1 MDVAQ
6 VLIDGKWRAADAEG
20 TFHAENP
27 AKGEPLP
34 LAFPTSRWSDCDA
47 ALTAATKAAA
57 ELRTIDPAKIAAFLD
72 AYASNIEASADSI
85 VAAAAEET
93 ALPVN
98 AAPQR
103 RRTPPH
109 HQPAPSGRSR
119 SARRILAP
127 RHPRPRKKYP
137 LLLRPHRPCRRL
149 RPQQLSLR
157 LQRRQRRRL
166 RRSHRRRQSRHRQSP
181 SAPPQH
187 HAPARRTSPQSRR
200 TNRPP
205 PRHRPADLQRQQRK
219 RPQARQRSARRR
231 RRLHWQPQRRSPPQ
245 ARRRGRRQTHL
256 PRDVQHQPRH
266 LPPRR
271 ARRTLRAT
279 RPGAGRQCPRR
290 LRPVLHQPQPRP
302 RLRDTAQ
309 TEPFLTQI
317 AKSFSERP
325 AQPLLSAAGRKQLH
339 QGVTALTSAGAK
351 LVTGGDN
358 APGDGY
364 RYANTLL
371 RATAAQ
377 FLAAPHDLQRE
388 IFGNATLA
396 VIVSTQKELE
406 SILRL
411 LEGNLTGTIYSAKS
425 GADDATYNA
434 IAPLLREKVGRL
446 LNDKMPT
453 GVAVSPAMNHGG
465 PYPSTSHP
473 GSTSVGIPA
482 SITRFAKLDC
492 YDAVRPERLPAILK
506 DTIENSTTLALD
518 QRGLGQGISQG
529 SKLTNGESQRT
540 KPIVSS
546 TRSTSVSLL
555 QMSEIVSCAS
565 E

>member
-6 VLIDGKWRAADAEG
+6 ILIDGKWRAADAEG

-34 LAFPTSRWSDCDA
+34 LAFPISRWSDCDA
-47 ALTAATKAAA
+47 ALNAATKAAA

-85 VAAAAEET
+85 VAAAVEET
-93 ALPVN
+93 ALPVTPRLKEVELPRTTN
-98 AAPQR
+98 QLRQAAAAVREESWRHATLDLEKNIRSCFSPIGPVVIFGPNNFPFAFNGVSGGDFAAAIAAGNPVIAKAHPLHPNTTRLLAEQALKAVEQ
-103 RRTPPH
+103 TGL
-109 HQPAPSGRSR
+109 PA
-119 SARRILAP
+119 ATVQ
-127 RHPRPRKKYP
+127 
-137 LLLRPHRPCRRL
+137 LLYNI
-149 RPQQLSLR
+149 SNENGLR
-157 LQRRQRRRL
+157 LVSDPRVGAVGFTGSRNAGLHLKRAAEDAGRPIYL
-166 RRSHRRRQSRHRQSP
+166 EMSSINPVIFLPGALAERSEQLAQELVDSVLAGSGQFC
-181 SAPPQH
+181 
-187 HAPARRTSPQSRR
+187 TSP
-200 TNRPP
+200 N
-205 PRHRPADLQRQQRK
+205 L
-219 RPQARQRSARRR
+219 
-231 RRLHWQPQRRSPPQ
+231 
-245 ARRRGRRQTHL
+245 
-256 PRDVQHQPRH
+256 
-266 LPPRR
+266 
-271 ARRTLRAT
+271 
-279 RPGAGRQCPRR
+279 
-290 LRPVLHQPQPRP
+290 VLAFETPENKS
-302 RLRDTAQ
+302 Q
-309 TEPFLTQI
+309 TESFFNQI
-317 AKSFSERP
+317 TKSFNERP

-358 APGDGY
+358 APGVGY

-371 RATAAQ
+371 RAVAAQ
-377 FLAAPHDLQRE
+377 FLAAPNDLQRE

-396 VIVSTQKELE
+396 VIVDNQQELE

-425 GADDATYNA
+425 GADDETYNL

-473 GSTSVGIPA
+473 GSTSVGIPT

-506 DTIENSTTLALD
+506 DTI
-518 QRGLGQGISQG
+518 
-529 SKLTNGESQRT
+529 TNPNT
-540 KPIVSS
+540 W
-546 TRSTSVSLL
+546 RSINGAWVKG
-555 QMSEIVSCAS
+555 
-565 E
+565 

>member
-47 ALTAATKAAA
+47 ALNAATNAAA
-57 ELRTIDPAKIAAFLD
+57 ELRTTDPAKIAAFLD
-72 AYASNIEASADSI
+72 AYAANIEASADSI

-93 ALPVN
+93 ALPVTPRLKDVELPRTTNQLRQAAAAVREESWRHATLDLEKNIRSCFAPIGPVVVFGPNNFPFAFNGVSGGDFAAAIAAGNPVIAKAHPLHPNTTRLLAEQALKAVESSRLPPATVQLIYNVSNEDGLKLVSDPRVGAVGFTGSRN
-98 AAPQR
+98 AGLHLKRAAEDAGKPIYLEMSSINPVIFLPGALAERSEQLA
-103 RRTPPH
+103 
-109 HQPAPSGRSR
+109 QELVDSVLAGSGQF
-119 SARRILAP
+119 
-127 RHPRPRKKYP
+127 
-137 LLLRPHRPCRRL
+137 C
-149 RPQQLSLR
+149 
-157 LQRRQRRRL
+157 
-166 RRSHRRRQSRHRQSP
+166 
-181 SAPPQH
+181 
-187 HAPARRTSPQSRR
+187 TSP
-200 TNRPP
+200 N
-205 PRHRPADLQRQQRK
+205 L
-219 RPQARQRSARRR
+219 
-231 RRLHWQPQRRSPPQ
+231 
-245 ARRRGRRQTHL
+245 
-256 PRDVQHQPRH
+256 
-266 LPPRR
+266 
-271 ARRTLRAT
+271 
-279 RPGAGRQCPRR
+279 
-290 LRPVLHQPQPRP
+290 VLAFETP
-302 RLRDTAQ
+302 Q
-309 TEPFLTQI
+309 TEPFLAQI
-317 AKSFSERP
+317 AKSFTERP

-339 QGVTALTSAGAK
+339 QGVAALTGAGAK
-351 LVTGGDN
+351 LVTGGDS
-358 APGDGY
+358 APGEGY

-396 VIVSTQKELE
+396 VVINTQKELE
-406 SILRL
+406 SILNL

-425 GADDATYNA
+425 NADDASYNV

-482 SITRFAKLDC
+482 SITRFAKLEC

-506 DTIENSTTLALD
+506 DTIENSTTW
-518 QRGLGQGISQG
+518 RSI
-529 SKLTNGESQRT
+529 NGT
-540 KPIVSS
+540 WVKG
-546 TRSTSVSLL
+546 
-555 QMSEIVSCAS
+555 
-565 E
+565 